1 MNNEDYNEKAD
12 IYSFAMILF
21 EMITNAMP
29 FDGLNPVQ
37 IIKEVAIKESRPPI
51 PAACHAGFKALITE
65 CWQQDPQKRPTA
77 ADVLSRLEKCNIKL
91 HLIVKQNGLLNLSLF
106 DW

>member
-21 EMITNAMP
+21 EMVTNTMP

-37 IIKEVAIKESRPPI
+37 IIKEVAIKAARPAI
-51 PAACHAGFKALITE
+51 PLTCHTGFKALIND
-65 CWQQDPQKRPTA
+65 CWHQEPQKRPTA
-77 ADVLSRLEKCNIKL
+77 AEVLARLEKM
-91 HLIVKQNGLLNLSLF
+91 Q
-106 DW
+106 